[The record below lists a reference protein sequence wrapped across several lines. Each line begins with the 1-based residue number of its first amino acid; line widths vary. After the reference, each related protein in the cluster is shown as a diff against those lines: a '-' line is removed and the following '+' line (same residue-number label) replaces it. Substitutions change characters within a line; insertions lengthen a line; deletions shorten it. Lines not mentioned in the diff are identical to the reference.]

1 MIQELIGE
9 VLMRL
14 GILTVRRSFDLQV
27 VGRTQVVAEVCSFE
41 IGRLFLPNFCV
52 LGVLLQELVDHLGGL
67 LSRMV
72 QTDCDNVSSR
82 IGSRLES
89 VSQAVDIWLGLDDVL
104 VTSVLARAVMVSVFV
119 AEVVKSLVQTQR

>member
-14 GILTVRRSFDLQV
+14 GILTVRRSFGLQE
-27 VGRTQVVAEVCSFE
+27 VGRTQVVAEVCGFE
-41 IGRLFLPNFCV
+41 IGRLFLSNFCV
-52 LGVLLQELVDHLGGL
+52 LGVLLQELVDHLGSL
-67 LSRMV
+67 LSWMV
-72 QTDCDNVSSR
+72 QIDRDNVGSR

-104 VTSVLARAVMVSVFV
+104 VTSVLVRAVIVSVFV
-119 AEVVKSLVQTQR
+119 TEVVKSLVQTQR